1 MVVVEATSTLC
12 SVVVVA
18 AELCKTDVVKEAS
31 IEEEGEK
38 WKINTRARYNPAKVA
53 PSRIYLARASAAPLP
68 PASHLEF
75 IQLTSTDDGVE
86 SSSPSA
92 GGAFK

>member
-1 MVVVEATSTLC
+1 MVVVATSTLC

-53 PSRIYLARASAAPLP
+53 PSRIYLARAIL
-68 PASHLEF
+68 LLF
-75 IQLTSTDDGVE
+75 LLQVTSN
-86 SSSPSA
+86 S
-92 GGAFK
+92 FN

>member
-1 MVVVEATSTLC
+1 MVVVATSTLC

-53 PSRIYLARASAAPLP
+53 PSRIYLAIARASAPLP

-86 SSSPSA
+86 SSLA